1 MVTKKQILARI
12 DELTNL
18 IKSDEFNHLKQESE
32 ELKRIKALLPNIKF
46 KVKDINYYKEN
57 NVVQIRYELPV
68 ITLQLN
74 EEGEPSRD
82 EFFYAT
88 NVLEMISLEDMQ
100 KIMEYLEK
108 CKLMERN

>member
-18 IKSDEFNHLKQESE
+18 IKSDEFNRLKQESE

-74 EEGEPSRD
+74 EEGKPSRN

>member
-18 IKSDEFNHLKQESE
+18 IKSDEFNRLKQESE

-74 EEGEPSRD
+74 EEGEPSRN